1 MPYRIISADSHFVE
15 PPDMWGERMDK
26 KFRERA
32 PHTVR
37 GNDGKEGEFFVCENI
52 TPVPVA
58 GFFGSGKSAEELPEH
73 NKKGFEV
80 APKSVWDPAER
91 LKEQD
96 RDGVSA
102 EAMYTSM
109 GMLLYG
115 LDDAE
120 LRSACFRAFNDYAAE
135 YCSHNPKRLLGLGT
149 VELEDIPAGV
159 AELERCAK

>member
-1 MPYRIISADSHFVE
+1 MTYRIISADSHFVE

-26 KFRERA
+26 KFLDRA

-73 NKKGFEV
+73 TKKGFEV

-91 LKEQD
+91 LKEQY
-96 RDGVSA
+96 RDG
-102 EAMYTSM
+102 EPFFR
-109 GMLLYG
+109 MLGQFFGAL
-115 LDDAE
+115 A
-120 LRSACFRAFNDYAAE
+120 
-135 YCSHNPKRLLGLGT
+135 
-149 VELEDIPAGV
+149 
-159 AELERCAK
+159 